1 MSKLSTAMLII
12 TGILLA
18 IVGAITYVAIKVPM
32 DWHGAGLVI
41 SGYVIFGSGALACV
55 GGTIASFFE
64 EEN

>member
-1 MSKLSTAMLII
+1 MTNTSKVMLIV
-12 TGILLA
+12 TAILLA
-18 IVGAITYVAIKVPM
+18 IVSAITYVAIKVPM